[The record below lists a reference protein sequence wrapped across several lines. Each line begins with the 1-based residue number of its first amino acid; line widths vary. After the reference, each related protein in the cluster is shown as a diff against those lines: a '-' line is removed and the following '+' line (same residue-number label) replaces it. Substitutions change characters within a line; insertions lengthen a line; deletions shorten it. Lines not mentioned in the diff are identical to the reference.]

1 MDTTV
6 CISEV
11 TPRMR
16 KLEREAIYRDY
27 IACLNARDWA
37 RLGQFVHDDVRHNG
51 RPLGLDGYRAMLE
64 NDHAQIPDLHFQI
77 KRLIADPQQVAC
89 RLRFDVTP
97 RGEFLGLPVNGRR
110 VTFCEHALYA
120 FRDQK
125 IHEVWS
131 IIDKAAIEAQL

>member
-6 CISEV
+6 CVSEV

-37 RLGQFVHDDVRHNG
+37 HLGQFVHDDVRHNG

-77 KRLIADPQQVAC
+77 ERLIADPQQVAC
-89 RLRFDVTP
+89 RLRFEVTP
-97 RGEFLGLPVNGRR
+97 RGEFLGLPVDGRR
-110 VTFCEHALYA
+110 VTFCEHALYV
-120 FRDQK
+120 FREQK